1 MPTYYD
7 LELLPVTIVHTKL
20 PPFCTF
26 SEDAY
31 QFEPITD
38 FGQFEVSGYI
48 SDSLNQQAPFSFK
61 VEVIN
66 SQPYFKKNNLT
77 DIFLN
82 QE

>member
-7 LELLPVTIVHTKL
+7 LELLPVTVVHSKL

-26 SEDAY
+26 AEDAY
-31 QFEPITD
+31 QFEPITH

-48 SDSLNQQAPFSFK
+48 SDSLNQQTLFSFK

-66 SQPYFKKNNLT
+66 TKPFFKKKLT
-77 DIFLN
+77 DILLN
-82 QE
+82 QG